1 MLNSRRIL
9 YKFYIFLRFWI
20 NILHKRVFIGFLIPH
35 YFARTICT
43 VDTIINIIITPS
55 IIYIGQIGYPSTRL
69 LTPTSISRA
78 VTRTLIPPIII
89 MAILY
94 NLSLFSSVT
103 ATGKFRL
110 PEFFP
115 SMRGITTETRQELV
129 QIQGFF
135 CFHNYLPLLLH

>member
-20 NILHKRVFIGFLIPH
+20 NILHKRVFICFLSPH

-103 ATGKFRL
+103 TTGKFQIA
-110 PEFFP
+110 
-115 SMRGITTETRQELV
+115 GILSINERNNNRNAARTGSNTR
-129 QIQGFF
+129 F
-135 CFHNYLPLLLH
+135 LLLP